1 MIAENDNPGPNDSTS
16 SGSAADAAAAPTD
29 HRTGRVLAGIL
40 GLAAV
45 VLLVDQLTKMW
56 AQSALE
62 VGAMPK
68 PLIGELIQ
76 LRLIYNPGAA
86 LSIASGQTWILSLL
100 SAGVVVFVIVTA
112 RKIRSTAWALALG
125 LVLGGALGNLGDRLF
140 REPGFLTGHVVDFID
155 YGPFIGNVA
164 DIAIVAAAVLIGYLA
179 LRGIGPD
186 GRRGDEAVGD
196 TDRAEGTA
204 VASEEH
210 ERPAVTSATDE
221 AAPTE
226 RPEAAVQ
233 GPADDGSAR
242 TASTEPGDER

>member
-1 MIAENDNPGPNDSTS
+1 MIAENDNPGPPDSPGHQDGAGAEDSTS
-16 SGSAADAAAAPTD
+16 PADPADGRAAQAAPA
-29 HRTGRVLAGIL
+29 TGRVLAGIL

-56 AQSALE
+56 AQSGLE
-62 VGAMPK
+62 EGAAPL

-100 SAGVVVFVIVTA
+100 SAGVVVFVVVTA
-112 RKIRSTAWALALG
+112 RKIRSTAWAVALG
-125 LVLGGALGNLGDRLF
+125 LVLGGALGNLGDRVF

-164 DIAIVAAAVLIGYLA
+164 DIAIVVAAVMIAVLA

-186 GRRGDEAVGD
+186 GQRGDGD
-196 TDRAEGTA
+196 DHAGPTA
-204 VASEEH
+204 TTGEQ
-210 ERPAVTSATDE
+210 R
-221 AAPTE
+221 
-226 RPEAAVQ
+226 
-233 GPADDGSAR
+233 
-242 TASTEPGDER
+242 

>member
-1 MIAENDNPGPNDSTS
+1 VIDQDDNTGPDDSIS
-16 SGSAADAAAAPTD
+16 SGGAAEAAPAPAT

-45 VLLVDQLTKMW
+45 VLLVDQLTKIW

-164 DIAIVAAAVLIGYLA
+164 DIAIVVAAVLIGYLA

-186 GRRGDEAVGD
+186 GRRGEDDVV
-196 TDRAEGTA
+196 AEKDDVVAEKTA
-204 VASEEH
+204 T
-210 ERPAVTSATDE
+210 PVT
-221 AAPTE
+221 P
-226 RPEAAVQ
+226 
-233 GPADDGSAR
+233 
-242 TASTEPGDER
+242 TEPGDER

>member
-16 SGSAADAAAAPTD
+16 SGSAADAAPAPTE

-45 VLLVDQLTKMW
+45 VLIVDQLTKMW

-62 VGAMPK
+62 VGAAPK
-68 PLIGELIQ
+68 PFIGELIQ

-100 SAGVVVFVIVTA
+100 SAAVVVFVIVTA

-164 DIAIVAAAVLIGYLA
+164 DIAIVVAAVLIGYLA

-186 GRRGDEAVGD
+186 GRRGDEDASTD
-196 TDRAEGTA
+196 T
-204 VASEEH
+204 ASEELTDG
-210 ERPAVTSATDE
+210 TSAPSDPATAE
-221 AAPTE
+221 STAADPAPVE
-226 RPEAAVQ
+226 RAE
-233 GPADDGSAR
+233 R
-242 TASTEPGDER
+242 EDER

>member
-1 MIAENDNPGPNDSTS
+1 MIAENDNPGPDDSTS
-16 SGSAADAAAAPTD
+16 TGSTADAATAPTAN
-29 HRTGRVLAGIL
+29 RTGRVLAGIL

-45 VLLVDQLTKMW
+45 VLIVDQLTKMW

-62 VGAMPK
+62 LGADPK

-100 SAGVVVFVIVTA
+100 SAGVVVFVVMTA
-112 RKIRSTAWALALG
+112 RKIRSTAWAVALG
-125 LVLGGALGNLGDRLF
+125 LVLGGALGNLGDRIF

-186 GRRGDEAVGD
+186 GRRGSDEVPA
-196 TDRAEGTA
+196 TETTAE
-204 VASEEH
+204 
-210 ERPAVTSATDE
+210 
-221 AAPTE
+221 
-226 RPEAAVQ
+226 
-233 GPADDGSAR
+233 
-242 TASTEPGDER
+242 DER

>member
-1 MIAENDNPGPNDSTS
+1 MIAENDNPGPNDSAP
-16 SGSAADAAAAPTD
+16 SGSAADAAPAPTD

-62 VGAMPK
+62 VGAAPE

-164 DIAIVAAAVLIGYLA
+164 DIAIVVAAVLIGYLA

-186 GRRGDEAVGD
+186 GRHGDDASADGETAGPAV
-196 TDRAEGTA
+196 TTTA
-204 VASEEH
+204 VAE
-210 ERPAVTSATDE
+210 PGTA
-221 AAPTE
+221 
-226 RPEAAVQ
+226 
-233 GPADDGSAR
+233 GPGSAEP
-242 TASTEPGDER
+242 TTAEASTTEPSTTRSAEPGDER